1 MVYKGYLVV
10 ERFCESCNVLY
21 GLVVFYG
28 FHLDLVGIPHHRR
41 HSDCPASVPST
52 VEVEP
57 MMVWVVWKW
66 QEPRLTQAWIVHSL
80 FHCLVPNLF
89 VPLHWRKWAS
99 FPIIVIARG
108 CAVFFW
114 GGTATM
120 RLRASYSIKRN
131 GYNLLPPKITEDLLL
146 IDYILLSRLVKP
158 GSSCKHPGAVYKSCW
173 AVAELFCRC
182 GAQLMYNLTGC
193 GMGEKVG

>member
-28 FHLDLVGIPHHRR
+28 FHLDLVGIRHHRR

-52 VEVEP
+52 VGVEP

-108 CAVFFW
+108 CAVFF
-114 GGTATM
+114 GGARRPCDCELPIPSSAMDTTFFHP
-120 RLRASYSIKRN
+120 RLSNI
-131 GYNLLPPKITEDLLL
+131 
-146 IDYILLSRLVKP
+146 
-158 GSSCKHPGAVYKSCW
+158 
-173 AVAELFCRC
+173 FC
-182 GAQLMYNLTGC
+182 
-193 GMGEKVG
+193 